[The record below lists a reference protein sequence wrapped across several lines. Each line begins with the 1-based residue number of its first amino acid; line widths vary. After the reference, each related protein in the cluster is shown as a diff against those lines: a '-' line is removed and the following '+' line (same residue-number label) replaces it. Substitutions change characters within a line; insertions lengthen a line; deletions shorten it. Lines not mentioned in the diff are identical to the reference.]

1 MSTRTIIEINHDHLG
16 ELRRDIYPLA
26 RLLAVLA
33 ACDTANEAERQLLR
47 GWGIRILGQRH
58 HSEPDWVQGGP

>member
-16 ELRRDIYPLA
+16 ELRRDGYPLA

-33 ACDTANEAERQLLR
+33 ACDTANPEEQQLLR
-47 GWGIRILGQRH
+47 QSGIRILGQRH
-58 HSEPDWVQGGP
+58 HSEPEWEQGRP